1 MPIIKAGV
9 LFCIFQWKKNQKDPP
24 SNFWDRK
31 MTLKVRIVFDLQF
44 YNKWKAKTIFIT
56 VFKLHWPC
64 WLTTK
69 LSCLQKNQSGQT
81 KLAYI
86 LLTILWK
93 GCRMNVKVNVSDSN
107 FSPSIANFS
116 KSASCKATL
125 CNISVKFA
133 TLFVFANATIQ
144 VVLAAFGTWQ

>member
-1 MPIIKAGV
+1 MVSFFG
-9 LFCIFQWKKNQKDPP
+9 FFNKKTQKDSYNFLTWKNDFESQNCFRP
-24 SNFWDRK
+24 SI
-31 MTLKVRIVFDLQF
+31 LKQL
-44 YNKWKAKTIFIT
+44 KAENGLITIFK
-56 VFKLHWPC
+56 VYWPC
-64 WLTTK
+64 LLTTK

-81 KLAYI
+81 KLVHI